1 MNVAKSTGRRAL
13 CMLAVFGMSFAGGEP
28 HTFAVQRETQEEKE
42 ANLKKQAA
50 GGLFHKWTFDKD
62 ALNTVPAGF
71 TGRSSD
77 QAQPATWSV
86 QPDETA
92 PSRPNVLAVA
102 SSCAGCHQ
110 LLLAE
115 GLDYEYPDVTVRF
128 RSGDGAAATGGIA
141 FGAKDV
147 ANFYAAVVD
156 LKGLTVQVIRV
167 VDGREAV
174 LAQAPVKLKQVDWHT
189 LRVQRNTII
198 SKDFIETF
206 VDGTL
211 LLSVEDQTLGMGQ
224 VGLLASGNSSLLFDS
239 FHAVPLFSHRPLS
252 APAAY

>member
-1 MNVAKSTGRRAL
+1 
-13 CMLAVFGMSFAGGEP
+13 
-28 HTFAVQRETQEEKE
+28 
-42 ANLKKQAA
+42 
-50 GGLFHKWTFDKD
+50 
-62 ALNTVPAGF
+62 
-71 TGRSSD
+71 
-77 QAQPATWSV
+77 
-86 QPDETA
+86 
-92 PSRPNVLAVA
+92 
-102 SSCAGCHQ
+102 
-110 LLLAE
+110 
-115 GLDYEYPDVTVRF
+115 
-128 RSGDGAAATGGIA
+128 
-141 FGAKDV
+141 
-147 ANFYAAVVD
+147 
-156 LKGLTVQVIRV
+156 VIRV
-167 VDGREAV
+167 VDCREAV